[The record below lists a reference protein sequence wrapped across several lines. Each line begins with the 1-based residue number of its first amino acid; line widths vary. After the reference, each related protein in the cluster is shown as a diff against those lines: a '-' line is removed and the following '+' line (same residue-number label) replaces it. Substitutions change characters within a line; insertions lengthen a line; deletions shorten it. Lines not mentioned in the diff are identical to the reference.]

1 MENHGRAKKERER
14 KREKDHFSPYRN
26 DEKRI
31 CIRVSVFK
39 LSQWRV
45 YMEIPR
51 AMSPTKVPGIELN
64 ITVAQRW
71 SSNRLPMVKWKYS
84 WRNVC
89 IFPSSFPIPTRA
101 TRFIK
106 IAFCAFRPPL
116 HSARVVIHRVYIF
129 LFHVHFRNVRNL
141 ENFKYQETRMLFGEN
156 LIPQRV
162 GINSSFY
169 GREWVSN
176 HEKNIPFSSKGNS
189 LG

>member
-1 MENHGRAKKERER
+1 MLLSQASILPSIIRNKKEKKRIDQPFNISSSPISRYKVSFPWKITEKERER
-14 KREKDHFSPYRN
+14 EKEHFSPYRN

-89 IFPSSFPIPTRA
+89 IFPSSFLTRA

-116 HSARVVIHRVYIF
+116 HSTRVVIHRVYIF
-129 LFHVHFRNVRNL
+129 LFHVHFRNLRNL
-141 ENFKYQETRMLFGEN
+141 ENF
-156 LIPQRV
+156 
-162 GINSSFY
+162 
-169 GREWVSN
+169 VS
-176 HEKNIPFSSKGNS
+176 
-189 LG
+189 